1 VIAGLP
7 AQMFTASDLVA
18 FTLKFRVPSWA
29 EGATGIHNSW
39 RQVSTMQ
46 TYAWDAKAA
55 QRGDENP
62 QKSHDH
68 GPDAFRY
75 FAHTEVPYWRLAWGG
90 G

>member
-1 VIAGLP
+1 MIAGLP

-46 TYAWDAKAA
+46 TYAWDAKAT
-55 QRGDENP
+55 QRGDEKP
-62 QKSHDH
+62 LKSHDH

-90 G
+90 S